1 VQYYLKIT
9 NTNDDSITYKSI
21 INSTYF
27 DFGPNEGMQP
37 GVKYTVT
44 LQAYNFYT
52 TFFDV
57 N

>member
-9 NTNDDSITYKSI
+9 STNDDSITYKSV